1 MQNKP
6 IDLIKTHIFIE
17 GVFSKLSAQMKT
29 KILTAIYLIIGIVY
43 IIFDS
48 HLSFFPGMVL
58 KGLIIPVLIVIY
70 LFNAA
75 HKLNVFILAA
85 LILSWAGDVILDF
98 SFIPG
103 LLCFLLAHVMYATA
117 FFKTS
122 GESVLSHKPVFLV
135 LPLVL
140 YGAGLVFV
148 LYDHLDGMRLP
159 VIIYALVI
167 LIMLTGA
174 INRYWKVSRLSFVL
188 VFTGALLFVIS
199 DSLIAVNKFGFP
211 FRFSGT
217 AIMITY
223 IAAQYLIVT
232 GVLKQSGEEFV

>member
-1 MQNKP
+1 
-6 IDLIKTHIFIE
+6 
-17 GVFSKLSAQMKT
+17 MKT
-29 KILTAIYLIIGIVY
+29 KLLTAIYIVIGIVY
-43 IIFDS
+43 IIFNS
-48 HLSFFPGMVL
+48 HLSFFPGLAL
-58 KGLIIPVLIVIY
+58 KALIVPVLIIIY
-70 LFNAA
+70 LLNAH
-75 HKLNVFILAA
+75 HKLNIFILAA
-85 LILSWAGDVILDF
+85 LIFSWAGDIILDF

-122 GESVLSHKPVFLV
+122 GESLLSRKPILLI

-140 YGAGLVFV
+140 YGAGLIFL

-167 LIMLTGA
+167 MTMLAGA
-174 INRYWKVSRLSFVL
+174 INRYSKVNRVSYLL
-188 VFTGALLFVIS
+188 VFAGALLFVIS

-232 GVLKQSGEEFV
+232 GVLRQSGEELL